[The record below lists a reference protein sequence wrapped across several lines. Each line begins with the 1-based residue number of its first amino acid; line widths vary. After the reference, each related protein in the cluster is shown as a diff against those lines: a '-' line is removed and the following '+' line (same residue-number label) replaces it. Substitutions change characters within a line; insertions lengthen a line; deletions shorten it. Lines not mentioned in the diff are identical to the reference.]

1 MGTQTFEESLADLQD
16 VLRKLEDGETG
27 LEDALTC
34 YENGISLLRRCYGQL
49 REAEQR
55 ILLLTGEENGQ
66 PVTEPFVHLA
76 TTDERDGTPRRR
88 KKSGPPEIPF

>member
-1 MGTQTFEESLADLQD
+1 METQTFEESLADLQD

-27 LEDALTC
+27 LEDALAC
-34 YENGISLLRRCYGQL
+34 YENGIGLLRRCYGQL

-55 ILLLTGEENGQ
+55 ILLLTGEEDGR

-76 TTDERDGTPRRR
+76 TTEERDGPPRRR
-88 KKSGPPEIPF
+88 KRGDRPEIPF